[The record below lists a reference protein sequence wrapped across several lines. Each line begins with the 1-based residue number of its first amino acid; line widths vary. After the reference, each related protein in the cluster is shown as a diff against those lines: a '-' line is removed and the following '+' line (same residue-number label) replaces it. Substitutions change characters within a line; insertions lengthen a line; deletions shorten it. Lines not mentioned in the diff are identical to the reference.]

1 MTQQT
6 TSNALLLAMP
16 DSPINF
22 EPPEELYRLL
32 AERISRYTMGD
43 STSVP
48 IETAT
53 RLLEGILYCAHI
65 NRSSPAQSV
74 PDSAPLRERWQ
85 AGMRR
90 VKRLT
95 KRAKLLLLEAQRI
108 QPPVTNTAF
117 CDTLAALPAFFR
129 GYDAEFF
136 AHEIPGS
143 IDYPLCHPVSEDNVG
158 VEFYLDYLHRWLAE
172 CEFLSAFSPEA
183 LRALYTRYY
192 IDYADLLVNLYL
204 PAAEMAVICALAGK
218 PVRELLLAQEDYAAV
233 GHALSQAEELDA
245 RRDMLHAADR
255 ALEELELSG
264 TLLRKYTRKTALDL
278 LTRLR
283 AMENASITTQPEEET
298 TENTL

>member
-1 MTQQT
+1 
-6 TSNALLLAMP
+6 
-16 DSPINF
+16 
-22 EPPEELYRLL
+22 
-32 AERISRYTMGD
+32 MGD

-65 NRSSPAQSV
+65 NRNSTAQGL
-74 PDSAPLRERWQ
+74 PDSAPLLERWQ
-85 AGMRR
+85 SGVRR

-95 KRAKLLLLEAQRI
+95 KRAKLLLLEAQRM

-129 GYDAEFF
+129 GYSADFF
-136 AHEIPGS
+136 AHEIPCS
-143 IDYPLCHPVSEDNVG
+143 IDYPLCHPVAETNLG

-172 CEFLSAFSPEA
+172 SEFLRAFSAEA

-192 IDYADLLVNLYL
+192 LDYADLLVNLYL
-204 PAAEMAVICALAGK
+204 PAAEMAVLCALAGK
-218 PVRELLLAQEDYAAV
+218 PVRTLLLTVEDYASL
-233 GHALSQAEELDA
+233 GRALAQAEEQDA
-245 RRDMLHAADR
+245 RKDMLHAASR
-255 ALEELELSG
+255 ALDELGLSG

-283 AMENASITTQPEEET
+283 AMEDVPGTTRSAGAT
-298 TENTL
+298 TEYTL